1 LGKLRITQKKS
12 LIGSPKRHR
21 STIRSLGL
29 RRVNH
34 TVIHDDRKEI
44 RGMVFAV
51 RHLVEIEKM
60 EN

>member
-12 LIGSPKRHR
+12 LIGSPQRHR

-29 RRVNH
+29 RRVNY
-34 TVIHDDRKEI
+34 TVIHDDKKEI

-51 RHLVEIEKM
+51 RHLVEVEKIK
-60 EN
+60 N